1 MGVDFQGLSKNYSNQ
16 TTILKHFWF
25 FQIYTQMIPNVYWK
39 LFQQKPFKQKNNT
52 NWSCE
57 TPQEL
62 TYSFQ
67 SVVYIQ
73 GGIVIPPIIGRK

>member
-39 LFQQKPFKQKNNT
+39 LFQQKPFKQKKTPIEVVKRHNN
-52 NWSCE
+52 
-57 TPQEL
+57 L
-62 TYSFQ
+62 LIYSN
-67 SVVYIQ
+67 
-73 GGIVIPPIIGRK
+73 